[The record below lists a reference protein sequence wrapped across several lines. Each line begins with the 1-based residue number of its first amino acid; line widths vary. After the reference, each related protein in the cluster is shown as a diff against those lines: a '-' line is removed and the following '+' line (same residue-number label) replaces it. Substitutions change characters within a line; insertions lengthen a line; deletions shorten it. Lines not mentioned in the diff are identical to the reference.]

1 MCSNT
6 SARISASIRLDQIEM
21 PGGPAC
27 ESIVRR
33 ACVRHAN
40 ASTDGRALAC
50 VVSRTRTVRVVPGAA
65 GRIRRDRMTDR
76 EAACGYVVLCVMCVR
91 AGEIPTRPHG
101 MHPSSYAR
109 VKLPRAGRPPAGT
122 HLSTCQ
128 LDPARSKGHHEPCLL
143 LASRSRLGTSQ

>member
-21 PGGPAC
+21 PDGPAC

-33 ACVRHAN
+33 AFVRYAN
-40 ASTDGRALAC
+40 ASTDERALSC

-109 VKLPRAGRPPAGT
+109 VKLPRAGRPARR
-122 HLSTCQ
+122 
-128 LDPARSKGHHEPCLL
+128 DPSIYVPTRSGPVKRPSRTM
-143 LASRSRLGTSQ
+143 LAACFSFSPRH